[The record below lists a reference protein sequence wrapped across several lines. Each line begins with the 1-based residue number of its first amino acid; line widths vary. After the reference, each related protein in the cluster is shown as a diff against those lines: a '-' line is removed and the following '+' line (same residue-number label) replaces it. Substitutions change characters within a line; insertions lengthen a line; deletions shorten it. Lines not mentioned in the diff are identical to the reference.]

1 MPSKSAAAT
10 LRGGTVDAHAAKIAR
25 AFFQASTKLS
35 ENEEDI
41 LPQEVKYQTLNPRP
55 LAASPKL
62 GNVVVLVSLTF

>member
-10 LRGGTVDAHAAKIAR
+10 LRGGTVDAHAAKIAK

-41 LPQEVKYQTLNPRP
+41 LPQEVKYQPPTS
-55 LAASPKL
+55 SP
-62 GNVVVLVSLTF
+62 SPSFS